1 MANEKPTINAYLK
14 PQCGWS
20 RGVRAVLTQFGLP
33 FDDKDIIN
41 NADNYQE
48 MVRKS
53 GQPSQPC
60 VEINGE
66 MLADVSG
73 DELEAW
79 LLQNG
84 YKPAGPD
91 LGIPTDRSCTDEEHE
106 AMASGRPAPVAFE
119 GSQNG

>member
-1 MANEKPTINAYLK
+1 MAENKPTVIAYLK

-20 RGVRAVLTQFGLP
+20 RGVRAVLTKYGLP
-33 FDDKDIIN
+33 FEDKDIIN
-41 NADNYQE
+41 NPANYQE

-53 GQPSQPC
+53 GQSLQPC
-60 VEINGE
+60 VEVNGE

-79 LLQNG
+79 LAGKG

-91 LGIPTDRSCTDEEHE
+91 LGVPTDRACTDEEHQ
-106 AMASGRPAPVAFE
+106 AMARPTPVFFDPR
-119 GSQNG
+119 QR